1 MSQNIS
7 SGRMPDSDSILPA
20 PGHRLAL
27 LLLFLAFALSIADR
41 MILTVLFE
49 PIKAEFGLTDTQLGF
64 LGGFSFAVFYAT
76 LSLPIARMADRA
88 NRSKIVFAS
97 LVIFSITAA
106 LCGLA
111 TSFLVLVIMR
121 IGVGI
126 GEAGVN
132 PASQSILGDY
142 YPPKKRASAMSIL
155 SIGANVGMIFGFV
168 VGGMIAEEYGWR
180 AALIAVALPGLFL
193 AIVIWFKLKE
203 PQRGYFDKLI
213 NNMADPEKEE
223 QPSLLDSIRALWNIP
238 SYRQLLIGSTIAGTV
253 TYGMTSWVP
262 TFYIRVHD
270 LTQSEAGL
278 VLAGIFG
285 VVGAA
290 GAYTGGKL
298 VDRLSRKGFQYG
310 VWMIA
315 ASKVIVL
322 PLAVAAYLLDPLEL
336 SIALYVLPIFVSM
349 FYLGPIM
356 ALIQT
361 ISPLRMRATA
371 SSLKMLALNL
381 VGMSTGPLM
390 IGAISDYLE
399 PSYGDYSLRIALAV
413 TTCLSLWAAYHFF
426 LCGKALAKE
435 FPKEKPSL
443 PLSPEATPG
452 G

>member
-1 MSQNIS
+1 MSQSIS
-7 SGRMPDSDSILPA
+7 TPRGAPPSAITPV
-20 PGHRLAL
+20 PGHQMAL
-27 LLLFLAFALSIADR
+27 LLLFLAYALSIADR

-49 PIKAEFGLTDTQLGF
+49 PIKAEFGLTDTQLGV

-76 LSLPIARMADRA
+76 LSLPIARVADRA
-88 NRSKIVFAS
+88 NRSKIIFAS
-97 LVIFSITAA
+97 LVVFSVTAA
-106 LCGLA
+106 LCGFA
-111 TSFLVLVIMR
+111 TSFLMLVIMR

-142 YPPKKRASAMSIL
+142 YPPEKRASAMSIL
-155 SIGANVGMIFGFV
+155 SIGANVGMMFGFV
-168 VGGMIAEEYGWR
+168 VGGLIAQAYGWR
-180 AALIAVALPGLFL
+180 AALVTIATPGLFL
-193 AIVIWFKLKE
+193 AIVIWFKLQE
-203 PQRGYFDKLI
+203 PMRGHFDKLI
-213 NNMADPEKEE
+213 NKAAAPEKEQ
-223 QPSLLDSIRALWNIP
+223 QPPLGATIKELWNIR

-262 TFYIRVHD
+262 TFYMRIHG
-270 LTQSEAGL
+270 LSQSEVGL

-290 GAYTGGKL
+290 GAFVGGKL
-298 VDRLSRKGFQYG
+298 VDRLSRRGFQYG

-322 PLAVAAYLLDPLEL
+322 PLAVCAYLLDPLEL
-336 SIALYVLPIFVSM
+336 SLALYVLPIFVSM

-361 ISPLRMRATA
+361 ISPIRMRATA

-381 VGMSTGPLM
+381 VGMSIGPLL
-390 IGAISDYLE
+390 IGALSDYLQ
-399 PSYGDYSLRIALAV
+399 PAYGDYSLRIALAA
-413 TTCLSLWAAYHFF
+413 TTCLSLWSAFHFY

-435 FPKEKPSL
+435 FPKQTAL
-443 PLSPEATPG
+443 ART
-452 G
+452 